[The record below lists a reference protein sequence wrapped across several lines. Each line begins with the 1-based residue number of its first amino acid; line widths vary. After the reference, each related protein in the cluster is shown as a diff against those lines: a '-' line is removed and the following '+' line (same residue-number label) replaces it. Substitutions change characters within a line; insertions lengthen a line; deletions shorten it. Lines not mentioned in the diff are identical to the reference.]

1 MHRANV
7 LDVVVQ
13 LHIVKT
19 MVKILTQFTKASIIT
34 NAYTAVPVFTAVCR
48 SVFCSMSQ
56 KTMQLGS
63 RPYLTYKCSTMSP
76 ENTFI
81 SESKVKGQR
90 LRTRVTKTL
99 PA

>member
-56 KTMQLGS
+56 KNDAARITSILDIQM
-63 RPYLTYKCSTMSP
+63 
-76 ENTFI
+76 FHD
-81 SESKVKGQR
+81 ES
-90 LRTRVTKTL
+90 
-99 PA
+99 